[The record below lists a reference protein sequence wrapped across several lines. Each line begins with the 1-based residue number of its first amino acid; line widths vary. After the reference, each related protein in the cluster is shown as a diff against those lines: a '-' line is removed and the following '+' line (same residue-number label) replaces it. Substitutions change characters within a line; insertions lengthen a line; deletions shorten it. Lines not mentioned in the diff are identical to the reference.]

1 MRKGKL
7 GVVLCL
13 YPIVGFACVILTQP
27 LLCAAVFALAL
38 IAERDPWTG
47 RQTLQAFA
55 LSAATAI
62 LRKVLTFVIHLFP
75 GDYYSWG
82 VLRYFSVALGA
93 LSALVYLLAIVVSVL
108 AITRVMK
115 DREADLPLL
124 SDLAYWAFGLR
135 KPRPVPGQYPP
146 PPFQQSQ
153 PVPPPYQQGPAGQP
167 PYPPYTPK
175 APVPAPAWDRSPDR
189 RTTQGVKAPFSS

>member
-1 MRKGKL
+1 M
-7 GVVLCL
+7 
-13 YPIVGFACVILTQP
+13 GFACVILNQP

-135 KPRPVPGQYPP
+135 KPRPVRGTISASPLPAVPACPPRPISRACEAASLSALYPTKSP
-146 PPFQQSQ
+146 C
-153 PVPPPYQQGPAGQP
+153 A
-167 PYPPYTPK
+167 
-175 APVPAPAWDRSPDR
+175 APAWDHSPDR

>member
-1 MRKGKL
+1 MRKGKF

-13 YPIVGFACVILTQP
+13 YPIVGFACVILNQP

-55 LSAATAI
+55 LSATTAI

-167 PYPPYTPK
+167 PYPPYTPPK
-175 APVPAPAWDRSPDR
+175 APVPPQPG
-189 RTTQGVKAPFSS
+189 TTPQTGEPPKE

>member
-1 MRKGKL
+1 MRKGKF

-13 YPIVGFACVILTQP
+13 YPIVGFACVILNQP

-55 LSAATAI
+55 LSAVTAV
-62 LRKVLTFVIHLFP
+62 LRSVLAFVVQLFP

-82 VLRYFSVALGA
+82 VLRYLSVALGA
-93 LSALVYLLAIVVSVL
+93 LSALVYQLAIVISVL

-115 DREADLPLL
+115 DREAGLPLL

-135 KPRPVPGQYPP
+135 KPRPAPGPYTP
-146 PPFQQSQ
+146 PPFQQPGPGQ
-153 PVPPPYQQGPAGQP
+153 PVPPPPQPWPAGHA
-167 PYPPYTPK
+167 PYPPYAPPK
-175 APVPAPAWDRSPDR
+175 APVPPQPGSNPQAGDPP
-189 RTTQGVKAPFSS
+189 KE

>member
-1 MRKGKL
+1 MRKGKF

-13 YPIVGFACVILTQP
+13 YPIVGFACVILNQP

-38 IAERDPWTG
+38 IAERDPWAG

-55 LSAATAI
+55 LSAVTAV
-62 LRKVLTFVIHLFP
+62 LRSVLAFVVQLFP

-82 VLRYFSVALGA
+82 VLRYLSVALGA
-93 LSALVYLLAIVVSVL
+93 LSALVYLLAIVISVL

-115 DREADLPLL
+115 DREAGLPLL

-135 KPRPVPGQYPP
+135 KPRPAPGPYTP
-146 PPFQQSQ
+146 PPFHQPGPGQ
-153 PVPPPYQQGPAGQP
+153 PVPPPPQPGPAGHA
-167 PYPPYTPK
+167 PYPPYAPPK
-175 APVPAPAWDRSPDR
+175 APVPPQPGSNPQAGDPP
-189 RTTQGVKAPFSS
+189 KE

>member
-1 MRKGKL
+1 
-7 GVVLCL
+7 
-13 YPIVGFACVILTQP
+13 
-27 LLCAAVFALAL
+27 
-38 IAERDPWTG
+38 
-47 RQTLQAFA
+47 
-55 LSAATAI
+55 
-62 LRKVLTFVIHLFP
+62 
-75 GDYYSWG
+75 
-82 VLRYFSVALGA
+82 
-93 LSALVYLLAIVVSVL
+93 
-108 AITRVMK
+108 MK

-175 APVPAPAWDRSPDR
+175 APVPPQPG
-189 RTTQGVKAPFSS
+189 TTPQTGEPPKE

>member
-1 MRKGKL
+1 MRKGKF

-13 YPIVGFACVILTQP
+13 YPIVGFACVILNRP

-167 PYPPYTPK
+167 PYPPYTPPK
-175 APVPAPAWDRSPDR
+175 APVPPQPG
-189 RTTQGVKAPFSS
+189 TTPQTGEPPKE

>member
-1 MRKGKL
+1 MRKGKF

-13 YPIVGFACVILTQP
+13 YPIVGFACVILNQP

-38 IAERDPWTG
+38 IAERDPWAG

-167 PYPPYTPK
+167 PYPPYTPPK
-175 APVPAPAWDRSPDR
+175 APVPPQPG
-189 RTTQGVKAPFSS
+189 TTPQTGEPPKE